1 MWKRASHD
9 PPDEETDPMR
19 TRVLA
24 MCALTAALSAATVR
38 EARAD
43 WLLTPYL
50 GVTFS
55 GSTPEQQVNYGLSA
69 AFLGAGAVGFELD
82 ASITPNFFNTDNGI
96 IDDSNV
102 STVMASFMVAV
113 PGSGPSFRPYA
124 AAGAG
129 IIRTRATSV
138 GNVFDVDENSFGV
151 NVGGGVLAQF
161 NDKVGMRGDIRYFR
175 SVQDSD
181 SGDGIDLDLQGFN
194 FWRGTLGVTF
204 RF

>member
-1 MWKRASHD
+1 
-9 PPDEETDPMR
+9 MR
-19 TRVLA
+19 TKVLA
-24 MCALTAALSAATVR
+24 ICALTAALGMATPR
-38 EARAD
+38 DARAD

-50 GVTFS
+50 GVVFG

-69 AFLGAGAVGFELD
+69 AFLGAGAIGFELD
-82 ASITPNFFNTDNGI
+82 ASITPNFFDSDSGL

-102 STVMASFMVAV
+102 STVMANFMVSA
-113 PGSGPSFRPYA
+113 PGSGPAFRPYA

-129 IIRTRATSV
+129 IIRTKATSV
-138 GNVFDVDENSFGV
+138 GNLFDLDENSFGF

-161 NDKVGMRGDIRYFR
+161 NDRVGMRGDIRYFR

-181 SGDGIDLDLQGFN
+181 SSDDIDLDLTGFN